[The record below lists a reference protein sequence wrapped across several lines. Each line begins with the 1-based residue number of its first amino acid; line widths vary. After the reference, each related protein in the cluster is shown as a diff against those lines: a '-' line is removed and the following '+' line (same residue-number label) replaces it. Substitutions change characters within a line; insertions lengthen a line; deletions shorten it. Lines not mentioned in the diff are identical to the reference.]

1 MKIINKFSLLASA
14 LIFTSVLSLP
24 TQAEELKLG
33 AMPVGSGWYVGA
45 AAIQRMVQEKDS
57 KLNIE
62 IIARGGGVANPMV
75 VESGKADIALS
86 NVATSR
92 WASEGMLL
100 YQGNSATHIRSLVGG
115 LNPVYIGAIVRK
127 EYMQENGFKSLDD
140 ILKSDRPVNIM
151 MKPAGS
157 NIPPVVE
164 AILAA
169 YGLDRDKIKS
179 QGGSILQVDSSQ
191 MSGLIRDKRVDLFFD
206 TILQGHPSITEIS
219 LTGGI
224 EFLDMS
230 ERALDVMAS
239 LGLQKGS
246 YGKWFDAQTDSNIGG
261 DFGTH
266 LIASSEMSDD
276 TAYAITK
283 IVIENM
289 DQLSNDFKAWK
300 AFKLEDAAKPEK
312 NGIRLHPGAI
322 RYYKEIG
329 LLK

>member
-179 QGGSILQVDSSQ
+179 QGGNILQVDSSQ
-191 MSGLIRDKRVDLFFD
+191 MSGLIRDKRVDLYFD

-219 LTGGI
+219 LTGDI

-266 LIASSEMSDD
+266 LIVSSKMSDD
-276 TAYAITK
+276 TAYSITK

>member
-1 MKIINKFSLLASA
+1 MKITNKFSLFASA

-45 AAIQRMVQEKDS
+45 AAIQRMVREKDS

-191 MSGLIRDKRVDLFFD
+191 MSGLIRDKRVDLYFD

-266 LIASSEMSDD
+266 LIASSKMSDD
-276 TAYAITK
+276 TAYSITK

-322 RYYKEIG
+322 RYYKEIS